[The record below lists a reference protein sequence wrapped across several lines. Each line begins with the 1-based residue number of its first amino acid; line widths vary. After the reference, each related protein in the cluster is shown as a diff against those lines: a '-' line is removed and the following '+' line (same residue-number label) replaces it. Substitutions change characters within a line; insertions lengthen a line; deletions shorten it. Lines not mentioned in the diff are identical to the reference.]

1 MVTVKPRIAI
11 SLRIVNAVNYEEKRD
26 ALSHD
31 WPVFLEK
38 LGFNPIFVPNVL
50 SDVASFL
57 TDMKI
62 DGIVLS
68 GGDNIGDDPKRDKT
82 ETTMLEFATKNNIPL
97 IGICRGMQIIN
108 DYFGGTIEKSQNN
121 DHVGK
126 HHLVEITNKKLSSL
140 LNTSSLQVNSY
151 HHNLIRTNHLG
162 KNLEPFAI
170 TRIDNTVEGFF
181 HATMPLMGIMWHPER
196 EQNNSNQ
203 LLIKTMLESSHDPK

>member
-1 MVTVKPRIAI
+1 MVTKPKIAI
-11 SLRIVNAVNYEEKRD
+11 SLRIVNAANYDEKRD

-38 LGFNPIFVPNVL
+38 LGFNPIFVPNSL
-50 SDVASFL
+50 SDVSAFL
-57 TDMKI
+57 ADMKV

-68 GGDNIGDDPKRDKT
+68 GGDNIGDTPQRDKT
-82 ETTMLEFATKNNIPL
+82 ETSMLEFAIKNNIPL
-97 IGICRGMQIIN
+97 VGICRGMQVIN
-108 DYFGGTIEKSQNN
+108 DYFGGTIQKSLNN

-126 HHLVEITNKKLSSL
+126 NHLVNITDKKLSAV

-151 HHNLIRTNHLG
+151 HHNLIHKSTLG

-170 TRIDNTVEGFF
+170 TQNDNTIEGFV
-181 HATMPLMGIMWHPER
+181 HTTMPVMGIMWHPER

-203 LLIKTMLESSHDPK
+203 LLIKTILQSSANTK